1 MAFRKNILFWSV
13 IYLTLGGV
21 VFILGLNY
29 FDLISEQYQD
39 AYKIGTPVLFLLL
52 LWLSQKSC
60 PKQKAVFT
68 AYALVSLGWLLD
80 LNFTGEVKGWLP
92 LNNHELSGFAYTMV
106 ISTFFVCTPV
116 ILGWLISGR
125 GAAAIFLQADPKR
138 LGLITGL
145 MGLLLFGGYGV
156 FQALS
161 QGLAV
166 NALLRA
172 IPLMLLFSLA
182 NGFREELV
190 YRAVFLK
197 GFQENIGTAAAI
209 TVTTIVFALAHLNVS
224 YMPPDQ
230 VIFAVVLMIIGI
242 VGSLVMIK
250 TGSMIGAVVFHAGAD
265 FLLLLG
271 MVGSQQQFL

>member
-1 MAFRKNILFWSV
+1 MAFRKSILLLSV
-13 IYLTLGGV
+13 IYLALGGV

-29 FDLISEQYQD
+29 FGVIPKQYQD
-39 AYKIGTPVLFLLL
+39 AFKIGTPVLFLLT
-52 LWLSQKSC
+52 LWLSQKPS
-60 PKQKAVFT
+60 PKQKAIFT
-68 AYALVSLGWLLD
+68 AYTLVSLGWLLD
-80 LNFTGEVKGWLP
+80 LNLTGEVKGWFS

-106 ISTFFVCTPV
+106 ISTFFVCAPV
-116 ILGWLISGR
+116 ILGWLIFGR
-125 GAAAIFLQADPKR
+125 EAAEIFLQTNPKR

-230 VIFAVVLMIIGI
+230 VIFAVVLVIIGI

-250 TGSMIGAVVFHAGAD
+250 TGSMIGAVIFHAGAD

-271 MVGSQQQFL
+271 MVGSQQLFL